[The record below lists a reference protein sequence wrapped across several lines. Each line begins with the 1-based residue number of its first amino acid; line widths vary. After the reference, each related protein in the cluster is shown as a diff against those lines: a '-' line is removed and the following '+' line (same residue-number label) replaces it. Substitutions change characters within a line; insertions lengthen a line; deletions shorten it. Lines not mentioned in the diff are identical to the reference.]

1 MKSYFIKIYLMK
13 NLIVFLFITVLVSS
27 VSFAQTA
34 KKYGNKLTLKEK
46 TPVSVLFKNPAKYV
60 GKTVQV
66 EGVIVNVCE
75 KRGCWIEISSDKE
88 FEKIR
93 FKVEDGVIVFPMD
106 TKGKKILAEGVFE
119 ELVYTKE
126 ELIEQGKHQAK
137 EYGTPF
143 DPSSIT
149 KGKTEYR
156 LKGLGASVN

>member
-1 MKSYFIKIYLMK
+1 MK
-13 NLIVFLFITVLVSS
+13 NLFVFLFITMLVSS
-27 VSFAQTA
+27 VSYAQVA

-46 TPVSVLFKNPAKYV
+46 TPVSELFKNPAKYV

-149 KGKTEYR
+149 KGKSEYR